1 MTDKKHYTE
10 TNRNM
15 WNVTAKVHRDSGYD
29 EMFKRVTAADYSSFD
44 DVEERIFNKINLK
57 GKEVI
62 QICCNNGR
70 ETISVK
76 KAGAARCVGVDISD
90 EFIAQAKALAQ
101 GAGQAVTFIRSSV
114 YELDHAALGQF
125 DVVYITIGALGWM
138 PDLQAFFDVIEKLL
152 KPGGYL
158 FLYEMHPILNG
169 FNPEPPHAR
178 DASYFRV
185 EPFKEESLPEYMDKE
200 GVGNATSYWFVHTM
214 ASIITQCIEH
224 GLMLVDFAEYPDDLS
239 DTYKALDG
247 EENALPL
254 SFSLLALKTV

>member
-1 MTDKKHYTE
+1 MTDNKHYTE

-29 EMFKRVTAADYSSFD
+29 EMFKRVTAVDYSSFD

-57 GKEVI
+57 AKDVI

-76 KAGAARCVGVDISD
+76 KAGANRVVGIDISD
-90 EFIAQAKALAQ
+90 EFIAQAKELAK
-101 GAGQAVTFIRSSV
+101 GAGQDVEFIRSSV
-114 YELDHAALGQF
+114 YELDFAQLGRF
-125 DVVYITIGALGWM
+125 DVVYITIGAIGWM
-138 PDLQAFFDVIEKLL
+138 PDLKAFFDVIEKLL
-152 KPGGYL
+152 KKGGYL

-169 FNPEPPHAR
+169 FNPVSPHAR
-178 DASYFRV
+178 DASYFRLA
-185 EPFKEESLPEYMDKE
+185 PFEEEALPEYMDKD
-200 GVGNATSYWFVHTM
+200 GTGKATSYWFPHTM
-214 ASIITQCIEH
+214 ASIITQCIDH
-224 GLMLVDFAEYPDDLS
+224 GLMLIDFAEYPDDLS

-254 SFSLLALKTV
+254 SFSLLARKN